1 MQLVITDSFH
11 ACVFSIIFHKP
22 FIVLINKRRGI
33 ARIESLLRLFK
44 LENRIVCNVSNL
56 VNIEDGD
63 FEWNKIDEIMK
74 KWQDKSISFLIKAL
88 NC

>member
-1 MQLVITDSFH
+1 MNDQ
-11 ACVFSIIFHKP
+11 
-22 FIVLINKRRGI
+22 FIQGEI
-33 ARIESLLRLFK
+33 
-44 LENRIVCNVSNL
+44 
-56 VNIEDGD
+56 